1 MSTSVDANPGPS
13 PASRPL
19 KNVGEAAS
27 ARQKQAKKRSLR
39 AVNEHF
45 EPAFNAAMAT
55 QVVFQRP
62 GKRLPGDLA
71 MWFFILA
78 ELTVFALL
86 IVTFAVAQAWQPA
99 LFHASRG
106 ALDSSIGLALT
117 LSLLTA
123 GLFAALAQ
131 EQVCRGRSRWAGGLL
146 LAALLAASV
155 YVGLKLS
162 EYQHLLGL
170 GLGMEHN
177 SFFTLYWILTGFHF
191 LHVLLGMLILAWLA
205 VRCWRRSQAGDDAV
219 LESGVLYWHMVDL
232 IWVLLFPLVYVLN

>member
-1 MSTSVDANPGPS
+1 MSTSVDACAS
-13 PASRPL
+13 FTPA
-19 KNVGEAAS
+19 
-27 ARQKQAKKRSLR
+27 
-39 AVNEHF
+39 
-45 EPAFNAAMAT
+45 
-55 QVVFQRP
+55 
-62 GKRLPGDLA
+62 KRLPGDLA

-86 IVTFAVAQAWQPA
+86 IIAFAVTQALQPA
-99 LFHASRG
+99 LFQASRE

-131 EQVCRGRSRWAGGLL
+131 EQMRRGRSRRAGWLL
-146 LAALLAASV
+146 LAALLVACV
-155 YVGLKLS
+155 YVSLKLN
-162 EYQHLLGL
+162 EYQHLVSL

-177 SFFTLYWILTGFHF
+177 NFFTLYWILTGFHF
-191 LHVLLGMLILAWLA
+191 LHVLLGMLIFAWLA
-205 VRCWRRSQAGDDAV
+205 LRCWRRTQLQSDDSV